1 MIASDQPTIFNGE
14 IIAAVSS
21 KKDGNLKFGIGD
33 DYRVVE
39 NRQAFL
45 KQVGIDSMHATPV
58 GIIYATDDFAKYRV
72 VSEDD
77 KQEGMV
83 HKNERFADALLISQS
98 NHALFLPLADC
109 VGAVLY
115 DSASKLLMVSHL
127 GRHSVE
133 VEGAVK
139 SVEYMKRHGA
149 TPETVKVWLSPA
161 VGKATYPLHVFNGQ
175 SLHEVI
181 VGQLLQSGIK
191 QGNIEV
197 SNVDTAHD
205 ENYYSHSQ
213 FLKGNE
219 ADAGRFAI
227 VAMMK

>member
-1 MIASDQPTIFNGE
+1 VIASDQPTIFNKE

-21 KKDGNLKFGIGD
+21 KKDGNLKFGIGN
-33 DYRVVE
+33 DYGVVA

-45 KQVGIDSMHATPV
+45 KQVGIDSAHTTLV
-58 GIIYATDDFAKYRV
+58 GITYATDSFAKYRV

-83 HKNERFADALLISQS
+83 HKSERFADALLASQS
-98 NHALFLPLADC
+98 GHALFLPLADC
-109 VGAVLY
+109 VGAILY
-115 DSASKLLMVSHL
+115 DSTQKLLMVSHL

-139 SVEYMKRHGA
+139 SVEYMKQHGA
-149 TPETVKVWLSPA
+149 TVETIKVWLSPA
-161 VGKATYPLHVFNGQ
+161 VGKATYPLHAFNGQ

-181 VGQLLQSGIK
+181 VSQLLRSGVRR
-191 QGNIEV
+191 GNIGV
-197 SNVDTAHD
+197 SNVNTAHD